1 MNRRDFIKTGGAAS
15 AVALGGGACAS
26 VSGGADKL
34 ALLGGTPIMA
44 AGSASE
50 GMDHLFA
57 WPVVND
63 AMRKASDVVLCA
75 HKMSGRDITMK
86 FEEKFAEWQGTK
98 YGLACINGTTAL
110 NTAFFAIGI
119 GPGDEV
125 ICPTLTFWAS
135 CMGVV
140 NLGGT
145 VVFADI
151 KEEDLTIDP
160 ASFEAHITPRTK
172 AVVVV
177 HYMGC
182 PCDMDAIMAIAKK
195 HNLKVIEDVSHAQG
209 GLYKGRKLG
218 TIGDIGAM
226 SLMSSKAFAIGE
238 AGIMVTDSKEYYER
252 GIVWGMYARM
262 GRTVPKAMFART
274 LDVPFGGIKNR
285 LNQCTAAIGLEQL
298 KKYDSERAEIEKA
311 MLYWWDQIKDIEFLK
326 IIYPKYENSNKS
338 GWYASRGHY
347 ITEQIPGVD
356 NRVFADAV
364 NAELAGVPRG
374 RGVGAGANF
383 PLHWS
388 SVFDGED
395 IFGNGVHPSRR
406 FLPKGVTPK
415 SLTGTLPVADGI
427 NARLFG
433 DPWFKH
439 YDKPLIDIFVEAIHK
454 VAKNKDKLRGLKPK
468 STGYSYWNRNAGV

>member
-1 MNRRDFIKTGGAAS
+1 MERREFIKAGGAA
-15 AVALGGGACAS
+15 AAATTFGGACAS
-26 VSGGADKL
+26 VSGKADKL
-34 ALLGGTPIMA
+34 AYLGGTPVMA
-44 AGSASE
+44 PGEHKE
-50 GMDHLFA
+50 GIDHLFA

-63 AMRKASDVVLCA
+63 AMRKASDDVLCA
-75 HKMSGRDITMK
+75 HKMSGRDVTTK
-86 FEEKFAEWQGTK
+86 FQQAFAKWEGSK

-110 NTAFFAIGI
+110 NTAFYCIGI

-151 KEEDLTIDP
+151 KADDLTVDP
-160 ASFEAHITPRTK
+160 KSVEERITARTK
-172 AVVVV
+172 AIVVV
-177 HYMGC
+177 HYMGM

-238 AGIMVTDSKEYYER
+238 AGIMVTDNEEYYKK
-252 GIVWGMYARM
+252 GILWGKYAEM
-262 GRTVPKAMFART
+262 GNVMKKADFWRT

-298 KKYDSERAEIEKA
+298 KKYDAERQDIENA
-311 MLYWWDQIKDIEFLK
+311 MLYWWSQIKDINFLEM
-326 IIYPKYENSNKS
+326 IYPKYPNSNKS
-338 GWYASRGHY
+338 GWYASRGRY
-347 ITEQIPGVD
+347 LLEGVD
-356 NRVFADAV
+356 NRVFAEAV
-364 NAELAGVPRG
+364 NAELAGVPNG
-374 RGVGAGANF
+374 RGVGAGCNF

-388 SVFDGED
+388 SVFDSED
-395 IFGNGVHPSRR
+395 LYGKGIHPSRR
-406 FLPKGVTPK
+406 FLPNGVTPK
-415 SLTGTLPVADGI
+415 SLTGTLSVADTI
-427 NARLFG
+427 NEKVFG

-439 YDKPLIDIFVEAIHK
+439 CEKPLIDIFVEAIHK
-454 VAKNKDKLRGLKPK
+454 VAKNVDKLRGLKPK
-468 STGYSYWNRNAGV
+468 HDGYSYWNRNRGV